1 VANRRNGDVNAPK
14 MWGSKMTERRFQISN
29 YSLSHVGCVRR
40 LNEDRYFA
48 DPQTGVW
55 VVADGMGGHD
65 AGDLASEAIVQSLQG
80 MPAIGSPGV
89 LADIFE
95 ERISNANEQIRQLSA
110 ARGNNVIGS
119 TLVGLLFFGEA
130 FRCVWSGDS
139 RAYLLRGDTLTQLS
153 RDHTEVQELLDRGL
167 LSQAEAD
174 NYPRKNVITHAIGV
188 SDLIHL
194 DFVDGVVQTGDTFL
208 LCSDGL
214 TTHVSSQEIGEVMA
228 GRRAREIC
236 EQLVELALDRG
247 GTDNVT
253 VNSIQFYAARAT
265 IPIERLEDRNRAM
278 DSQ

>member
-1 VANRRNGDVNAPK
+1 LANWRNGDVNAPK

-48 DPQTGVW
+48 DPKTGIW

-80 MPAIGSPGV
+80 MPEIGSPGV
-89 LADIFE
+89 LADTFQ

-110 ARGNNVIGS
+110 ERGNNVIGS
-119 TLVGLLFFGEA
+119 TLVGLLIFGEA

-188 SDLIHL
+188 SDLVHL

-253 VNSIQFYAARAT
+253 VNSVQFYAAKAT
-265 IPIERLEDRNRAM
+265 IPIEHLEDRKKAM

>member
-1 VANRRNGDVNAPK
+1 
-14 MWGSKMTERRFQISN
+14 MIERHFQISN

-65 AGDLASEAIVQSLQG
+65 AGDLASETIVQSLQA
-80 MPAIGSPGV
+80 MPVIVSPGALTDV
-89 LADIFE
+89 FH
-95 ERISNANEQIRQLSA
+95 ERISKANQQIRQLSA
-110 ARGNNVIGS
+110 ARGNIVIGS
-119 TLVGLLFFGEA
+119 TLVALLIFGEA
-130 FRCVWSGDS
+130 FRCIWSGDS

-153 RDHTEVQELLDRGL
+153 KDHTEVQELLDRGM
-167 LSQAEAD
+167 LSAAEAD

-188 SDLIHL
+188 NDAVHL
-194 DFVDGVVQTGDTFL
+194 DFVDGLIQTGDTFL

-214 TTHVSSQEIGEVMA
+214 TTHVSSQEIGEMMA
-228 GRRAREIC
+228 GRRVREIC

-253 VNSIQFYAARAT
+253 VNSIQFYAAKAT
-265 IPIERLEDRNRAM
+265 IPIDNHESSVKVPEI
-278 DSQ
+278 

>member
-1 VANRRNGDVNAPK
+1 
-14 MWGSKMTERRFQISN
+14 MTERQFQVNN

-48 DPQTGVW
+48 DPQSGIW
-55 VVADGMGGHD
+55 AVADGMGGHD
-65 AGDLASEAIVQSLQG
+65 AGDLASEAIVQSLRG
-80 MPAIGSPGV
+80 MPQIASAGL
-89 LADIFE
+89 LADVFG
-95 ERISNANEQIRQLSA
+95 ERINYANQQIRQLSV
-110 ARGNNVIGS
+110 ARGNIVIGS
-119 TLVGLLFFGEA
+119 TLVGLLNFGTA

-167 LSQAEAD
+167 LTPTEAE

-188 SDLIHL
+188 NDDVHL
-194 DFVDGVVQTGDTFL
+194 DFVDGIVQTGDTFL

-236 EQLVELALDRG
+236 EQLIELALDRG

-253 VNSIQFYAARAT
+253 VNSIQFYAAKAT
-265 IPIERLEDRNRAM
+265 IPIEHLDESRKVFG
-278 DSQ
+278 S